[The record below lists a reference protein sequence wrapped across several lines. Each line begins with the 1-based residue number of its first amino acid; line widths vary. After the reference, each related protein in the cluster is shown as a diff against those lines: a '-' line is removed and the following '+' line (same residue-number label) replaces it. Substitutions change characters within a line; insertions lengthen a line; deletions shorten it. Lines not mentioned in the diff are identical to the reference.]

1 MIKQEHEL
9 IVHEDE
15 IKFIY
20 PIYIATGEVLAID
33 RINKNSIITTFI
45 NEVEYKKAKSKVFEH
60 IY

>member
-9 IVHEDE
+9 IVYEDE